1 NRVDP
6 AIAGISDAETATAH
20 AAEEQTLQ
28 EAQAFAHGTRK
39 LFAIAVITFQTLL
52 IDDEPVGIDI
62 AHVMIS

>member
-1 NRVDP
+1 M
-6 AIAGISDAETATAH
+6 
-20 AAEEQTLQ
+20 Q